1 MGKRIVF
8 SFPGK
13 RGEEIPLLYFGAK
26 HYVDRDYEKVYIQ
39 HPASGNGLEEV
50 YENAKAVLSS
60 YDFSEYEDIVFVGKS
75 MGTVVACKLKAE
87 LQIDAKL
94 VLFTPLK
101 DTLPYI
107 KANNRVVLAAM
118 GNNDRFLEW
127 EVLRD
132 HCEKENVPYY
142 IEPGVGHAME
152 VKNDLARN
160 LQIVSNVI
168 SWLEQE

>member
-1 MGKRIVF
+1 MGKSIVF

-26 HYVDRDYEKVYIQ
+26 HYVDKDYEKVFIN

-50 YENAKAVLSS
+50 YENAKSILNS

-75 MGTVVACKLKAE
+75 MGTVVACKLKEE
-87 LQIDAKL
+87 LQIDASL

-107 KANNRVVLAAM
+107 KADNRVALAAA
-118 GNNDRFLEW
+118 GDNDRFLEW
-127 EVLRD
+127 EVLSK
-132 HCEKENVPYY
+132 HCEAENVPCY
-142 IEPGVGHAME
+142 IEPGVGHGME
-152 VKNDLARN
+152 VKDNMAKN
-160 LQIVSNVI
+160 LQVISNVI
-168 SWLEQE
+168 GRLE

>member
-1 MGKRIVF
+1 MGKSIVF

-26 HYVDRDYEKVYIQ
+26 HYMDKDYEKVYIQ

-50 YENAKAVLSS
+50 YENAKAILRS

-87 LQIDAKL
+87 LQIDARL
-94 VLFTPLK
+94 VLFTPLN

-107 KANNRVVLAAM
+107 NSDNRVVLAAM
-118 GNNDRFLEW
+118 GDNDRFLDW
-127 EVLRD
+127 EVLRE
-132 HCEKENVPYY
+132 HCEKENVPFY
-142 IEPGVGHAME
+142 IEPGVGHSME
-152 VKNDLARN
+152 VKEDLTKN
-160 LQIVSNVI
+160 LQVIRNVI
-168 SWLEQE
+168 GRLN

>member
-26 HYVDRDYEKVYIQ
+26 HYVDKGYEKVYIQ

-50 YENAKAVLSS
+50 YENAKTILNS

-75 MGTVVACKLKAE
+75 MGTVVACKLKEE
-87 LQIDAKL
+87 LQLEASL

-101 DTLPYI
+101 DTLPYM
-107 KANNRVVLAAM
+107 KSDNRVVLAAA
-118 GNNDRFLEW
+118 GDNDRFMDK
-127 EVLRD
+127 EVLCK
-132 HCEKENVPYY
+132 HCEAENVPYY

-152 VKNDLARN
+152 VKDDLAKN
-160 LQIVSNVI
+160 LQVLSNVI
-168 SWLEQE
+168 GRLK

>member
-1 MGKRIVF
+1 MRKRIVF

-26 HYVDRDYEKVYIQ
+26 HYVDGDYEKVYIQ
-39 HPASGNGLEEV
+39 HPTSGNGLEEV
-50 YENAKAVLSS
+50 YENAKAILSS
-60 YDFSEYEDIVFVGKS
+60 YDFREYEDIVFVGKS
-75 MGTVVACKLKAE
+75 MGTVVACKLKEA
-87 LQIDAKL
+87 LQIDARL

-101 DTLPYI
+101 DTLSYI
-107 KANNRVVLAAM
+107 KEDNQVVLVAM
-118 GNNDRFLEW
+118 GDNDRFLEW

-152 VKNDLARN
+152 MKNDLARN
-160 LQIVSNVI
+160 LQIISNVI
-168 SWLEQE
+168 GQLE

>member
-1 MGKRIVF
+1 MGKSIVF

-26 HYVDRDYEKVYIQ
+26 HYMDKDYEKVYIQ

-50 YENAKAVLSS
+50 YENAKAILRS

-87 LQIDAKL
+87 LQIDARL
-94 VLFTPLK
+94 VLFTPLN

-107 KANNRVVLAAM
+107 NSDNRVVLAAM
-118 GNNDRFLEW
+118 GDNDRFLDW
-127 EVLRD
+127 EVLRE

-142 IEPGVGHAME
+142 IEPGVGHSME
-152 VKNDLARN
+152 VKEDLTKN
-160 LQIVSNVI
+160 LQVIRNVI
-168 SWLEQE
+168 GRLN

>member
-1 MGKRIVF
+1 MGKSIVF

-26 HYVDRDYEKVYIQ
+26 HYVDKGYEKVYIQ

-50 YENAKAVLSS
+50 YENAKSILRS
-60 YDFSEYEDIVFVGKS
+60 YDFSEYEEIVFVGKS

-87 LQIDAKL
+87 LQIDASL

-107 KANNRVVLAAM
+107 KSDNRIVLAAA
-118 GNNDRFLEW
+118 GDNDRFLEW

-132 HCEKENVPYY
+132 HCERENVPYY
-142 IEPGVGHAME
+142 IESGVGHAME
-152 VKNDLARN
+152 VKDDLAKN
-160 LQIVSNVI
+160 LQVLSNVI
-168 SWLEQE
+168 GRLK

>member
-1 MGKRIVF
+1 MGKNIVF

-26 HYVDRDYEKVYIQ
+26 HYVDKGYEKVYIQ

-50 YENAKAVLSS
+50 YENAKAILSS

-75 MGTVVACKLKAE
+75 MGTVVACKLKEE
-87 LQIDAKL
+87 LQINASL
-94 VLFTPLK
+94 VLFTPLR
-101 DTLPYI
+101 DTLPYM
-107 KANNRVVLAAM
+107 KSDNRVVLAAA
-118 GNNDRFLEW
+118 GDNDRFLEW

-132 HCEKENVPYY
+132 HCERENVPYY

-152 VKNDLARN
+152 VKDDLAKN
-160 LQIVSNVI
+160 LQIICNVI
-168 SWLEQE
+168 GRLE

>member
-26 HYVDRDYEKVYIQ
+26 FYVDQDYEKVYIQ

-50 YENAKAVLSS
+50 YENAKAILSS
-60 YDFSEYEDIVFVGKS
+60 YNLSEYEDIVFVGKS
-75 MGTVVACKLKAE
+75 MGTVVACKLKEE
-87 LQIDAKL
+87 LQIDASL
-94 VLFTPLK
+94 VLFTPLM
-101 DTLPYI
+101 DTLPYM
-107 KANNRVVLAAM
+107 KADNRVVLAAA
-118 GNNDRFLEW
+118 GDNDRFLEW

-132 HCEKENVPYY
+132 HCERENVPYY

-152 VKNDLARN
+152 VKDDLAKN
-160 LQIVSNVI
+160 LQVLSNVI
-168 SWLEQE
+168 GRLK

>member
-1 MGKRIVF
+1 MMGKSIVF

-26 HYVDRDYEKVYIQ
+26 FYVDKDYEKVYIQ

-50 YENAKAVLSS
+50 YENAKTILQS

-87 LQIDAKL
+87 QQIDAKL

-168 SWLEQE
+168 GQLE

>member
-50 YENAKAVLSS
+50 YENAKAILRS

-87 LQIDAKL
+87 LQIDARL
-94 VLFTPLK
+94 VLFTPLN

-107 KANNRVVLAAM
+107 NSDNRVVLAAM
-118 GNNDRFLEW
+118 GDNDRFLDW
-127 EVLRD
+127 EVLRE

-142 IEPGVGHAME
+142 IEPGVGHSME
-152 VKNDLARN
+152 VKEDLARN
-160 LQIVSNVI
+160 LQIISNVI
-168 SWLEQE
+168 SQLE

>member
-1 MGKRIVF
+1 MGKSIVF

-26 HYVDRDYEKVYIQ
+26 HYMDKDYEKVYIQ

-50 YENAKAVLSS
+50 YENAKAILRT

-87 LQIDAKL
+87 LQIDARL
-94 VLFTPLK
+94 VLFTPLN

-107 KANNRVVLAAM
+107 NSDNRVVLAAM
-118 GNNDRFLEW
+118 GDNDRFLDW
-127 EVLRD
+127 EVLRE

-142 IEPGVGHAME
+142 IEPGVGHSME
-152 VKNDLARN
+152 VKEDLTKN
-160 LQIVSNVI
+160 LQVIRNVI
-168 SWLEQE
+168 GRLN

>member
-1 MGKRIVF
+1 MGKSIVF

-26 HYVDRDYEKVYIQ
+26 HYVDKGYEKVYIQ

-50 YENAKAVLSS
+50 YENAKAILRS

-87 LQIDAKL
+87 LQIDASL

-107 KANNRVVLAAM
+107 KSDNRIVLAAA
-118 GNNDRFLEW
+118 GDNDRFLEW

-132 HCEKENVPYY
+132 HCERENVPYY
-142 IEPGVGHAME
+142 IESGVGYAME
-152 VKNDLARN
+152 VKDDLAKN
-160 LQIVSNVI
+160 LQVLSNVI
-168 SWLEQE
+168 GRLK

>member
-1 MGKRIVF
+1 MGKSIVF

-26 HYVDRDYEKVYIQ
+26 HYVDKGYEKVYIR
-39 HPASGNGLEEV
+39 HPASGNGLGEV
-50 YENAKAVLSS
+50 YENAKAILRS

-87 LQIDAKL
+87 LQIDASL

-107 KANNRVVLAAM
+107 KSDNRIVLAAA
-118 GNNDRFLEW
+118 GDNDRFLEW

-132 HCEKENVPYY
+132 HCERENVPYY
-142 IEPGVGHAME
+142 IELGAGHAME
-152 VKNDLARN
+152 VKDDLAKN
-160 LQIVSNVI
+160 LQVLSNVI
-168 SWLEQE
+168 GRLK

>member
-26 HYVDRDYEKVYIQ
+26 FYVDKDYEKVYIQ

-50 YENAKAVLSS
+50 YENAKAILRS

-75 MGTVVACKLKAE
+75 MGTVVACKLKDE
-87 LQIDAKL
+87 LQIDASL
-94 VLFTPLK
+94 VLFTPLM
-101 DTLPYI
+101 DTLPYM
-107 KANNRVVLAAM
+107 KADNRVVLAAA
-118 GNNDRFLEW
+118 GDNDRFMDK
-127 EVLRD
+127 EVLCR
-132 HCEKENVPYY
+132 HCEAENVPYY

-152 VKNDLARN
+152 VKNDMAKN
-160 LQIVSNVI
+160 LQVISNVI
-168 SWLEQE
+168 GRLK

>member
-1 MGKRIVF
+1 MGKSIVF

-26 HYVDRDYEKVYIQ
+26 HYMDKDYEKVYIQ

-50 YENAKAVLSS
+50 YENAKAILRS

-87 LQIDAKL
+87 LQIDARL
-94 VLFTPLK
+94 VLFTPLN

-107 KANNRVVLAAM
+107 NSDNRVVLAAM
-118 GNNDRFLEW
+118 GVNDRFLDW
-127 EVLRD
+127 EVLRE

-142 IEPGVGHAME
+142 IEPGVGHSME
-152 VKNDLARN
+152 VKEDLTKN
-160 LQIVSNVI
+160 LQIISNVI
-168 SWLEQE
+168 SQLE

>member
-1 MGKRIVF
+1 MMGKSIVF

-26 HYVDRDYEKVYIQ
+26 FYVDKDYEKVFIQ

-50 YENAKAVLSS
+50 YENAKAILRS

-87 LQIDAKL
+87 LQIDASL
-94 VLFTPLK
+94 VLFTPLM
-101 DTLPYI
+101 DTLPYM
-107 KANNRVVLAAM
+107 KADNRVVLAAA
-118 GNNDRFLEW
+118 GDNDRFLEW
-127 EVLRD
+127 EVLRN
-132 HCEKENVPYY
+132 HCEKESVPHY

-152 VKNDLARN
+152 VKDDLAKN
-160 LQIVSNVI
+160 LQVISNVI
-168 SWLEQE
+168 GQLN

>member
-1 MGKRIVF
+1 MGKSIVF

-26 HYVDRDYEKVYIQ
+26 HYMDKDYEKVYIQ

-50 YENAKAVLSS
+50 YENAKAILRS

-87 LQIDAKL
+87 LQIDARL
-94 VLFTPLK
+94 VLFTPLN

-107 KANNRVVLAAM
+107 NSDNRVVLAAM
-118 GNNDRFLEW
+118 GDNDRFLDW

-132 HCEKENVPYY
+132 HCEKEDVSYY
-142 IEPGVGHAME
+142 IEPGVGHSME
-152 VKNDLARN
+152 VKEDLTKN
-160 LQIVSNVI
+160 LQVIRNVI
-168 SWLEQE
+168 GRLN

>member
-26 HYVDRDYEKVYIQ
+26 FYVDKDYEKVFIQ

-50 YENAKAVLSS
+50 YENAKAILRS

-75 MGTVVACKLKAE
+75 MGTVVACKLKEE
-87 LQIDAKL
+87 LQIDASL
-94 VLFTPLK
+94 VLFTPLM
-101 DTLPYI
+101 DTLPYM
-107 KANNRVVLAAM
+107 KADNRVVLAAA
-118 GNNDRFLEW
+118 GDNDRFMDK
-127 EVLRD
+127 EVLCR
-132 HCEKENVPYY
+132 HCEAENVPYY

-152 VKNDLARN
+152 VKNDMAKN
-160 LQIVSNVI
+160 LQVISNVI
-168 SWLEQE
+168 GRLK